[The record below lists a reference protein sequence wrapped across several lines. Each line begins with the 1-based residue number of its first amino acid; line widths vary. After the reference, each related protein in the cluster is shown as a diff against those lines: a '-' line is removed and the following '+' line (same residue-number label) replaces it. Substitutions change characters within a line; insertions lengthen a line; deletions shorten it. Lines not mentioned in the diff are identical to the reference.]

1 MPNFSGFKLLLTI
14 ILVLTLVPSAA
25 WSQPEPGEQ
34 NVQGIGAGRI
44 NAKDVA
50 AGRQEAV
57 NAALMMAVSRALSDL
72 ISPEA
77 MVGQFQVINETI
89 LNRTDQYVRDYKVL
103 ADATMAGTY
112 RVVVQA
118 TVLVGRLKETL
129 RGAGIRLGKVP
140 YPRVLVCVAE
150 RRAGEI
156 APQYWWSGRTALVEN
171 VSSVTL
177 SQALA
182 AAGFVIV
189 EPGLG
194 VSAGSYSAELSAA
207 EAIALG
213 RQFQAE
219 VVVVGAASAEEV
231 ASAGQAANYSY
242 NASLNTRAYRL
253 SDGQQIAQS
262 QQAFAAAAPEK
273 VAGGREALHGAAAKA
288 GDELSAQ
295 IGGAWFKQA
304 AVGTRLE
311 IVVKGVGGKIANFV
325 KFRGVLST
333 VSGVENL
340 LLKTMMPD
348 QAILT
353 LNYKGTAQA
362 LADALVP
369 LAYDGFTVTIEA
381 VEAETIRLKLVSR

>member
-1 MPNFSGFKLLLTI
+1 MPNFSGLKL
-14 ILVLTLVPSAA
+14 ILIMILALTLAPSAA
-25 WSQPEPGEQ
+25 WSLPEQGEQ
-34 NVQGIGAGRI
+34 NVQGIGASRI
-44 NAKDVA
+44 NAKEVA

-57 NAALMMAVSRALSDL
+57 NAALMMAVGRALSDL
-72 ISPEA
+72 VSPEA
-77 MVGQFQVINETI
+77 MVGQFQGINETI

-103 ADATMAGTY
+103 ADATVAGTY

-118 TVLVGRLKETL
+118 TVLVGRLKEDL
-129 RGAGIRLGKVP
+129 RSAGIRLGKVP

-171 VSSVTL
+171 VSGATL
-177 SQALA
+177 SQTLA
-182 AAGFVIV
+182 AAGFVVV
-189 EPGLG
+189 EPGVG
-194 VSAGSYSAELSAA
+194 VSAGSNSSELSAA

-219 VVVVGAASAEEV
+219 VVVVGAASADEV
-231 ASAGQAANYSY
+231 ESAGQTTMHSY
-242 NASLNTRAYRL
+242 NANFNARAYRL

-262 QQAFAAAAPEK
+262 QKVVAAAAPENI
-273 VAGGREALHGAAAKA
+273 AGGREALHGAAVQV
-288 GDELSAQ
+288 GEDLSAQ

-325 KFRGVLST
+325 KFRGTLNT
-333 VSGVENL
+333 LSGVENL

-353 LNYKGTAQA
+353 LNYQGTARA
-362 LADALVP
+362 LADALIP
-369 LAYDGFTVTIEA
+369 LAYDGFTVTVES
-381 VEAETIRLKLVSR
+381 VEADTIRLKLLPR